1 MAKVTIGEFEFN
13 TKKEAKELYKD
24 ILNNSDLDEPLKDEA
39 FNYVMALLLNHPN
52 VNTKMANQKVK
63 SLIVAQGKYT
73 FNRCFHLVRQDDSI
87 ENFSID
93 KCINGEY
100 SGFRKFSIA
109 ARQVVEDELLQ
120 YKIKYFEAKG
130 NENNKV
136 KCTISGEL
144 ISKDEAHVDHREP
157 FTFSAIVHFFIQS
170 KNIDLDK
177 IKYCSENQYGNT
189 FEDTNLI
196 DEFRIWHKQNAIL
209 RIVSKSK
216 NMSKGY
222 LARVTKTKADGVL

>member
-1 MAKVTIGEFEFN
+1 MAKITLGEFEFD
-13 TKKEAKELYKD
+13 TKKEAKELYRD
-24 ILNNSDLDEPLKDEA
+24 ILNSADLDKPLEGEIFD
-39 FNYVMALLLNHPN
+39 YVMALLLNHPN
-52 VNTKMANQKVK
+52 VNAKINNQKVK
-63 SLIVAQGKYT
+63 YLIVSQAKYQ
-73 FNRCFHLVRQDDSI
+73 FNRCFHLVREDDSI
-87 ENFSID
+87 EDFSIG
-93 KCINGEY
+93 KCIDGEY

-120 YKIKYFEAKG
+120 YKIKYFEEKA

-170 KNIDLDK
+170 KSIDLDK
-177 IKYCSENQYGNT
+177 IEYCSENQYGNI
-189 FEDTNLI
+189 FVDTVLI
-196 DEFRIWHKQNAIL
+196 DEFSKWHKQNAML

-222 LARVTKTKADGVL
+222 LARVTKTKADGLL

>member
-1 MAKVTIGEFEFN
+1 MAKITIGEFEFN

-24 ILNNSDLDEPLKDEA
+24 ILNNSNLDEALKGEA

-52 VNTKMANQKVK
+52 VNTKMAGQQVK
-63 SLIVAQGKYT
+63 SLIVSQGKYQS
-73 FNRCFHLVRQDDSI
+73 NRCFHLIREDDSI
-87 ENFSID
+87 EDFSIG
-93 KCINGEY
+93 KCIDGEY

-120 YKIKYFEAKG
+120 YKIKYFEEKG
-130 NENNKV
+130 NKDNKV

-177 IKYCSENQYGNT
+177 IKYCNENQYGNI
-189 FEDTNLI
+189 FEDTALI
-196 DEFRIWHKQNAIL
+196 NEFNEWHKQNAIL

-222 LARVTKTKADGVL
+222 LARVTKTKVDGVL

>member
-1 MAKVTIGEFEFN
+1 MAKITLGEFEFN

-24 ILNNSDLDEPLKDEA
+24 ILNNSALDELLQGEA
-39 FNYVMALLLNHPN
+39 FDYVMALLLNHPN
-52 VNTKMANQKVK
+52 VTAKMAGQQVK
-63 SLIVAQGKYT
+63 ALIVSQGKYQP
-73 FNRCFHLVRQDDSI
+73 NRCFHLVRQDDSI
-87 ENFSID
+87 EDFSIS
-93 KCINGEY
+93 KCIDGEY

-120 YKIKYFEAKG
+120 YKIKYFEEKSD
-130 NENNKV
+130 ENNKV

-189 FEDTNLI
+189 FGDINLI

-222 LARVTKTKADGVL
+222 LARITKTKADGVL